1 MSSDF
6 TDLLFEAE
14 KLTASVEGT
23 NDLPKVDRSLRQVLE
38 ASNELYSRVAQSGT
52 KDIQANLLLGS
63 KGIDLPKIAQK
74 LDIISARRTFE
85 TVQAQEEVD
94 IDTYLNNEI
103 QNIILKTLEGNH
115 KQFVQKLLDDSWNH
129 QQAQWRQEKRKAL
142 SAMTAPSGAFIRFS
156 KPAHLLYAD
165 SIRTVTTSMMGKQ
178 EAIFATK
185 IDEYIRTLQEGK
197 PKPNLIKVFAAAAED
212 LRDKKVNEM
221 WEMMKYMS
229 DLPVVP
235 TTDDVIKSRTSKPVQ
250 TKLVSQAK
258 RYLEDRY
265 KMYMNNIV
273 DENRSQAERGGIPG
287 TLPLVRAFV
296 GLRFFGEYSGLEDG
310 LIDGRPFWPT
320 VYYCLRCG
328 DLNAA
333 YHCLKKSNAVR
344 EELVTLL
351 ELRLRPRN
359 AAGDTTTIASN
370 DASKLV
376 ETIEYLYRCTVRN
389 STDPFKRIVWA
400 VLGGCTGGDS
410 NMSDEHSE
418 VAQSVDDYLW
428 LKLSLL
434 SGGNVDGTLLSDKGE
449 ELYSE
454 LQRVV
459 LEDCGET
466 YYDAAK
472 SPCTYFQVLVLT
484 SQFEAALD
492 FMARVERYKAHAI
505 HMAIGLNELYLLAGP
520 RDYNSPLVII
530 DPCDRRPAR
539 RLNIVRLMLWYVRS
553 FETICIPE
561 AVDYYYLLH
570 NIYTFDNH
578 NWYADCC
585 SDLVVETRE
594 YDLFFGQ
601 MLPVGPPNIAD
612 RQPTSSTR
620 TKGILDKYTHPRLT
634 TQRIAAIVAAKLHR
648 KGLFEDAIRVYD
660 VSRNQEEALKLM
672 ITMLSQVVHL
682 QKEYGSLRDR
692 LEFLSE
698 AMYNRYAA
706 EGFKCPQKIVDS
718 FTYLKKLLD
727 FFNNYHS
734 KQYNAA
740 LKWLMD
746 LELIPFRSEH
756 IEERLHKFETL
767 EIDARTVFPDLLL
780 ASMNMLYFQ
789 YQSIKGNE
797 LIPSMLDNTIEKQL
811 DDIREKAKVLTN
823 FTGLLPYRMPGD
835 TSSRMVQMEILMH

>member
-14 KLTASVEGT
+14 KLTTSVDGT

-38 ASNELYSRVAQSGT
+38 ASNELYSRVAQTGT

-74 LDIISARRTFE
+74 LDIISAKQTFE

-94 IDTYLNNEI
+94 VDTYLNNELR
-103 QNIILKTLEGNH
+103 NIILKTIEGEH
-115 KQFVQKLLDDSWNH
+115 KKNYEAIRDASWKH
-129 QQAQWRQEKRKAL
+129 QMAEWKQEKRKIL
-142 SAMTAPSGAFIRFS
+142 NAMTAPSGQFIHFVRPS
-156 KPAHLLYAD
+156 SLVYPD
-165 SIRTVTTSMMGKQ
+165 SVQTVSTNIMGKQ

-197 PKPNLIKVFAAAAED
+197 PKPNLIKLFATAAED

-221 WEMMKYMS
+221 WEIMKYMT

-235 TTDDVIKSRTSKPVQ
+235 TTEDVIKSRTSKPVQ

-296 GLRFFGEYSGLEDG
+296 GLRFFGEYTGLEDG

-320 VYYCLRCG
+320 VYYCLRSG

-333 YHCLKKSNAVR
+333 YQCLQKSNAVR
-344 EELVTLL
+344 EELVSLL
-351 ELRLRPRN
+351 ELRLRPCGASPN
-359 AAGDTTTIASN
+359 PSVTHEAA
-370 DASKLV
+370 KLAESV
-376 ETIEYLYRCTVRN
+376 EYLYRCTVRN

-400 VLGGCTGGDS
+400 VIGGCTGGDS
-410 NMSDEHSE
+410 TSATDEHSE
-418 VAQSVDDYLW
+418 VAQSVDDYIW

-434 SGGNVDGTLLSDKGE
+434 SGGSADGALLNDKGE

-466 YYDAAK
+466 YYDASR
-472 SPCTYFQVLVLT
+472 SPCTYFQVLALT
-484 SQFEAALD
+484 SQFEAAIEFL
-492 FMARVERYKAHAI
+492 ARVERYKAHAI
-505 HMAIGLNELYLLAGP
+505 HMAIGLNEMYLLAGP
-520 RDYNSPLVII
+520 RDYSSPLVFI
-530 DPCDRRPAR
+530 DPIDRRPAR
-539 RLNIVRLMLWYVRS
+539 RLNVVRLILLYVRS
-553 FETICIPE
+553 FETTCIAE
-561 AVDYYYLLH
+561 AVDYFYLLH
-570 NIYTFDNH
+570 NIYTFDDH
-578 NWYADCC
+578 NWYADCV
-585 SDLVVETRE
+585 SDLAIETRE

-601 MLPVGPPNIAD
+601 MLPVAPPAPGERPSGNL
-612 RQPTSSTR
+612 R

-634 TQRIAAIVAAKLHR
+634 TQRIALIVAAMLSN

-660 VSRNQEEALKLM
+660 VARNQEQALKLLC
-672 ITMLSQVVHL
+672 TMLAQVVHL
-682 QKEYGSLRDR
+682 QNEFGSLRDR

-698 AMYNRYAA
+698 AMHNRYAS
-706 EGFKCPQKIVDS
+706 EGFTCPQKIVDS
-718 FTYLKKLLD
+718 FQYLKKLLV
-727 FFNNYHS
+727 FFNNYHC
-734 KQYNAA
+734 KQYNVA
-740 LKWLMD
+740 LKILNDMD
-746 LELIPFRSEH
+746 LIPFRSEH
-756 IEERLHKFETL
+756 IEERLNRFEQL
-767 EIDARTVFPDLLL
+767 QPDIRKVFPDTLL
-780 ASMNMLYFQ
+780 ASMNMLYSQ
-789 YQSIKGNE
+789 YQSVKGNE
-797 LIPSMLDNTIEKQL
+797 LIPSTLDSTIEKQL